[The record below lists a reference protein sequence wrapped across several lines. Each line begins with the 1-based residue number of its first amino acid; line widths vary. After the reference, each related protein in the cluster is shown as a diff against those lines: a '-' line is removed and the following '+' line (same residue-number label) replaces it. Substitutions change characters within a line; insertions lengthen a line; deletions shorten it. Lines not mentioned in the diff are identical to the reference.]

1 MFYWSDVSPSLAR
14 AIMSKSCGLSYNKRD
29 VICNCFLSALSWKGK
44 GKWKSTFQSSDP
56 SPSLLSPRS
65 ELLGRAE
72 QGNLGVLCGK
82 GSWGHPWHGAE
93 PAQAHPTLPQRNSG
107 VFNRGEKLF
116 LALLL
121 FVLLLVCVMFLLIK
135 DGIFNIC
142 FLKKE
147 AMIQVGTYFA

>member
-1 MFYWSDVSPSLAR
+1 MSLQVLPEPLCQRAVDSVIIKETLFVIVSSRHYHGRGKASGKALSRALIHLPHGSAPAR
-14 AIMSKSCGLSYNKRD
+14 SSWEGLSRETSGCC
-29 VICNCFLSALSWKGK
+29 V
-44 GKWKSTFQSSDP
+44 
-56 SPSLLSPRS
+56 
-65 ELLGRAE
+65 GRAP
-72 QGNLGVLCGK
+72 GDT
-82 GSWGHPWHGAE
+82 PWHGAE

>member
-1 MFYWSDVSPSLAR
+1 MSLQVLPEPSCQRAVDSVIIKETLFVIVSSRHYHGRGKASGKALSRALIHLPHGSAPAR
-14 AIMSKSCGLSYNKRD
+14 SSWEGLSRETSGCC
-29 VICNCFLSALSWKGK
+29 V
-44 GKWKSTFQSSDP
+44 
-56 SPSLLSPRS
+56 
-65 ELLGRAE
+65 GRAPGDTPGME
-72 QGNLGVLCGK
+72 QSQHRHIQLSHTG
-82 GSWGHPWHGAE
+82 
-93 PAQAHPTLPQRNSG
+93 TLAFLAG
-107 VFNRGEKLF
+107 GEKLF